1 MDNMEVHSRWYNDT
15 LKEINLHKDILGKKE
30 SKKYKLDLLLKIA
43 GRVDNFFSQCGECQI
58 FQQDITQLTQDLG
71 YLAQWSREKR
81 KGYFK
86 KISTITKHLQKQH
99 KLVAEGHY
107 IGIAIAIGV
116 AIGAGLGAAL
126 DNPGIGPGIGIALG
140 LAIGAYLD
148 NKAKKEDRVI

>member
-1 MDNMEVHSRWYNDT
+1 MDTIEARSRWYDDIA
-15 LKEINLHKDILGKKE
+15 KEIGLHQGILGKKG
-30 SKKYKLDLLLKIA
+30 SKKYKLELLLKIA
-43 GRVDNFFSQCGECQI
+43 GRVDSFLSQCGECQI
-58 FQQDITQLTQDLG
+58 FQQDITQLIQDLG
-71 YLAQWSREKR
+71 YLAQWSKDKR
-81 KGYFK
+81 KSYFK

-99 KLVAEGHY
+99 KLVTEGHY
-107 IGIAIAIGV
+107 IGIGIGIGV